1 MGSIGGVKWKR
12 GARASACGAT
22 DAVAGRR
29 PARVL
34 VYSSDHTTRA
44 AVVDAIGAR
53 PSPDLPEVDFLEA
66 ATAPMVLRHMDAGGV
81 DVVILDGEASP
92 AGGLGLARQL
102 KDEIDQCPPVL
113 VLLGR
118 RADAWLAEWSHAEAA
133 VVHPLDPFDVADAAL
148 RLLRSMVG
156 SAAD

>member
-1 MGSIGGVKWKR
+1 M
-12 GARASACGAT
+12 
-22 DAVAGRR
+22 
-29 PARVL
+29 L
-34 VYSSDHTTRA
+34 VYSSDHSTRA
-44 AVVDAIGAR
+44 AVVDAIGTR
-53 PSPDLPEVDFLEA
+53 PSPNLPEVAFLEV
-66 ATAPMVLRHMDAGGV
+66 ATAPMVLRYLDAGGI

-133 VVHPLDPFDVADAAL
+133 VVHPLDPFDVADEAL

-156 SAAD
+156 SEAG

>member
-1 MGSIGGVKWKR
+1 M
-12 GARASACGAT
+12 
-22 DAVAGRR
+22 
-29 PARVL
+29 L

-44 AVVDAIGAR
+44 AVVDAIGTR
-53 PSPDLPEVDFLEA
+53 PSPDLPEVSFLEV
-66 ATAPMVLRHMDAGGV
+66 ATAPMVLRHMDAGGI
-81 DVVILDGEASP
+81 DVVVLDGEASP

-102 KDEIDQCPPVL
+102 KDEIDECPPVL

-133 VVHPLDPFDVADAAL
+133 VVHPLDPFDVADAAV

-156 SAAD
+156 SAAG